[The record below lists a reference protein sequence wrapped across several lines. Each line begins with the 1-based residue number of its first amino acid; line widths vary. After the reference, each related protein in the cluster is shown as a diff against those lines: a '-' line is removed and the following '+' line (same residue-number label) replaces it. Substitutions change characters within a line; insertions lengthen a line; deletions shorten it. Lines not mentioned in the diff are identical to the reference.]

1 MSVYNFIS
9 VLSTNSFFRI
19 MKPRQV
25 LVENKE
31 SEVKEKPATAQ
42 EKMAFMDERLKNLA
56 RTCNE
61 IDARLQVA
69 EVKLKSVQKRK

>member
-1 MSVYNFIS
+1 
-9 VLSTNSFFRI
+9 
-19 MKPRQV
+19 MKPQQV

-61 IDARLQVA
+61 
-69 EVKLKSVQKRK
+69 VKQFI